1 MIGALLPRPGSVM
14 PAEPTV
20 VEYDFCATRF
30 GDCLF
35 ARTRRGLCRIEFT
48 DDDRA
53 AVLARLQAAHPAAE
67 LRRTVLAQVADRV
80 FGGEQAADLPV
91 DARGTPFQ
99 KQVWR
104 ALTTIPRGATRS
116 YGELAAAIG
125 RPGAA
130 RAVGR
135 AVASNPIAVL
145 VPCHRVLPAAG
156 GAGGYRWGPQRKA
169 ALLDWEATRPA

>member
-1 MIGALLPRPGSVM
+1 MSAAATI
-14 PAEPTV
+14 

-35 ARTRRGLCRIEFT
+35 ARTSRGLCRIEFT
-48 DDDRA
+48 DDDREP
-53 AVLARLQAAHPAAE
+53 VLERLQAAQPGAE
-67 LRRTVLAQVADRV
+67 LRRVPLAQLAESV
-80 FGGEQAADLPV
+80 FGGQSAELSI
-91 DARGTPFQ
+91 DAGGTPFQ
-99 KQVWR
+99 RQVWQ
-104 ALTTIPRGATRS
+104 ALQHIPRGATRS

-135 AVASNPIAVL
+135 AVASNPVAVL

-156 GAGGYRWGPQRKA
+156 GAGGYRWGSGRKA
-169 ALLDWEATRPA
+169 ALLDWEAAPAN